1 MQNQELLQNYREQI
15 DSLDKELLY
24 LFSRRFIMVS
34 EIGNIKKLE
43 NMQALQIS
51 RWEELLKENIRV
63 WLEMGLEKDFIVDIW
78 ERIHK
83 ESLEIEK

>member
-43 NMQALQIS
+43 NMQVLQIS